1 MRRPFPLVLV
11 TVIFWILLV
20 PSGFATS
27 FYIAANG
34 SDSNNGTSEST
45 PWLHAP
51 GMPGVSGKP
60 ASYSPQPGDSIV
72 LRGCDTWIFSGQWN
86 IQSSGSSGNLISYGG
101 LDQTW
106 YNTSVCPSGWNR
118 PILSGG
124 GTWPGSSNG
133 TLFETNGK
141 SYLNIEWMEFTG
153 LYYSGAQA
161 TAIDLNTGTNINVFD
176 NYIHGWQIGTINGAA
191 EFFGIYRT
199 VANSGD
205 QIQLYLNVIDGSDAD
220 ANSQGSS
227 CEICAYLDG
236 PLPGGA
242 VYQNYFAN
250 SNGCFIFGP
259 QSFHDN
265 TMVNCGLNPTP
276 GTGQH
281 NNIFESNTDRPNM
294 TFYNNLIINGNTG
307 NSNNTTQNQMAPTA
321 GTTSYAFNNVIVN
334 SNPGADHN
342 MMCEAAL
349 TNPGGTC
356 MWFNNTVEGGAD
368 SEASGSEGAPPHY
381 SAGVVASGTATLANN
396 HFITSSAA
404 PAYDTAGGSISGSP
418 VGEVI
423 QSQPAA
429 NAQSYSLTQAYPFSP
444 VSGCTSGTCSTLQ
457 AGTNESSLC
466 ATISNFDSAAGAACK
481 NDTTLGIAYASGT
494 HTVSFPA
501 RAANA
506 RPSSGNWDA
515 GAYQLGSGSTVA
527 PPTGL
532 VATVQ

>member
-11 TVIFWILLV
+11 TVISWIV
-20 PSGFATS
+20 FVQSGFATS

-34 SDSNNGTSEST
+34 SDSNNGTSKTS

-51 GMPGVSGKP
+51 GMPGATGQP
-60 ASYSPQPGDSIV
+60 ASYSPQPGDSFV
-72 LRGCDTWIFSGQWN
+72 LRGCDTWVLSGQWN
-86 IQSSGSSGNLISYGG
+86 VQSSGSNGNPITYGG

-106 YNTSVCPSGWNR
+106 YNASVCPSAWNR

-124 GTWPGSSNG
+124 GTWPGTTNATAFELNG
-133 TLFETNGK
+133 Q
-141 SYLNIEWMEFTG
+141 SYIDVEWTEFTNF
-153 LYYSGAQA
+153 YYSGATVQM
-161 TAIDLNTGTNINVFD
+161 IDLSSGTHMNVFG
-176 NYIHGWQIGTINGAA
+176 NYIHGWQIGTINSNAS
-191 EFFGIYRT
+191 FWGIHRQIG
-199 VANSGD
+199 NDGD
-205 QIQLYLNVIDGSDAD
+205 QIQVYQNVVDGSDAD
-220 ANSQGSS
+220 SNSQGTA
-227 CEICAYLDG
+227 IGIFTYLNG

-242 VYQNYFAN
+242 VYQNYMAN
-250 SNGCFIFGP
+250 MSSCFINGP
-259 QSFHDN
+259 QTFHDN
-265 TMVNCGLNPTP
+265 VLYNCGLNPTP
-276 GTGQH
+276 GSGQH
-281 NNIFESNTDRPNM
+281 NNLFESNTDRPNM
-294 TFYNNLIINGNTG
+294 TVYNNLIINGNTG
-307 NSNNTTQNQMAPTA
+307 NSNNTTQNQMAPMA

-342 MMCEAAL
+342 LMCEPAL
-349 TNPGGTC
+349 SNPGGNC

-368 SEASGSEGAPPHY
+368 SQAPASAGSPPHY

-423 QSQPAA
+423 QSQAA
-429 NAQSYSLTQAYPFSP
+429 TNAQSYSLTQTYPFSP
-444 VSGCTSGTCSTLQ
+444 VSGCTSSTCSTLQ
-457 AGTNESSLC
+457 AGTNEASLC
-466 ATISNFDSAAGAACK
+466 ATISNFDSAAGAACQ
-481 NDTTLGIAYASGT
+481 NDTTLGVTYASGT

-501 RAANA
+501 RASNA

-532 VATVQ
+532 VAAVQ

>member
-11 TVIFWILLV
+11 TLISWMLFVQ
-20 PSGFATS
+20 SGFATTY
-27 FYIAANG
+27 YIAANG
-34 SDSNNGTSEST
+34 SDSNNGTSKTT

-51 GMPGVSGKP
+51 GMPGVSAKP
-60 ASYSPQPGDSIV
+60 ASYSPQPGDSFV
-72 LRGCDTWIFSGQWN
+72 LRGCDTWTFSGQWN
-86 IQSSGSSGNLISYGG
+86 IQSSGSSGNPISYGG

-106 YNTSVCPSGWNR
+106 YNTSVCPSAWNR

-124 GTWPGSSNG
+124 GSWPGSSNG

-141 SYLNIEWMEFTG
+141 SYLNVEWMEITG

-161 TAIDLNTGTNINVFD
+161 TAIDLNVGTNISVFD
-176 NYIHGWQIGTINGAA
+176 NYIHGWQIGTINGSS
-191 EFFGIYRT
+191 EFYGIYRT

-242 VYQNYFAN
+242 VYQNYLAN
-250 SNGCFIFGP
+250 SNGCFIYGP

-265 TMVNCGLNPTP
+265 TLVNCGLNPTP

-307 NSNNTTQNQMAPTA
+307 NSNNTTQNQMAPMA

-349 TNPGGTC
+349 TNPGGNC

-368 SEASGSEGAPPHY
+368 SQAPE
-381 SAGVVASGTATLANN
+381 SAGSPHT
-396 HFITSSAA
+396 IA
-404 PAYDTAGGSISGSP
+404 P
-418 VGEVI
+418 E
-423 QSQPAA
+423 
-429 NAQSYSLTQAYPFSP
+429 
-444 VSGCTSGTCSTLQ
+444 
-457 AGTNESSLC
+457 
-466 ATISNFDSAAGAACK
+466 
-481 NDTTLGIAYASGT
+481 
-494 HTVSFPA
+494 
-501 RAANA
+501 
-506 RPSSGNWDA
+506 
-515 GAYQLGSGSTVA
+515 
-527 PPTGL
+527 
-532 VATVQ
+532 